1 MDGFLE
7 KALEIYELISRGV
20 SEEAQEKFLKIFM
33 EEFLKQSVQVFLGKF
48 PDEGKEFLN
57 DFLKETFGNFG
68 SRPWKIFLEE
78 LLQEVLRINFQG
90 FRRNFLRRCCYR
102 TARTSP
108 GMISKTKNYG

>member
-33 EEFLKQSVQVFLGKF
+33 EEFLKQSVQDFLGKF
-48 PDEGKEFLN
+48 PDEGIYLSKIFQKEFLN

-78 LLQEVLRINFQG
+78 LL
-90 FRRNFLRRCCYR
+90 
-102 TARTSP
+102 
-108 GMISKTKNYG
+108 